1 MFFKRQPTAI
11 KKKLSKS
18 LKCYPEEFVF
28 LNPLLCCFKSNG
40 YVSFQFG
47 ILKTLENKWVVTS
60 VA

>member
-1 MFFKRQPTAI
+1 M
-11 KKKLSKS
+11 SKS

-47 ILKTLENKWVVTS
+47 ILKTLENK
-60 VA
+60 